1 VKKVVLFS
9 ISLTASIF
17 IGCGGGSSSSSVAT
31 TLDDNSTETIS
42 QEVSSDIDTGGVHLL
57 KEQTGTQSYLF
68 YGEVNPKALGD
79 ITNVRVF
86 DPKDAN
92 SVIVRNDDTTDVD
105 DPAIST
111 TLGYNP
117 ADGVYSDLYV
127 SYLSYVSNGVPY
139 VVDMRKE
146 QTPVAVQN
154 SSATHL
160 SDAEY
165 EDILYFGTKQYLVA
179 FDEDRN
185 STVLITPDMKS
196 TDEPID
202 IGDRKFLTITY
213 PAYGE
218 PVDGYLLYNNETEMV
233 QKCNLDISSCIDIME
248 AGSRDFEGA
257 SSKSI
262 YSAFLVDDKLYR
274 VNRATGES
282 EELSLGGKKILDAYG
297 TTDFNGDSFYFI
309 SDDYFLYRV
318 NLSDKSVTQITKS
331 SDDRLERIRSY
342 TDNWVI
348 FGSDTIL
355 MASKK
360 DGSSGEPIIV
370 AETTQTKGYK
380 YVTKYGLSDKF
391 LFVTYSISDEGD
403 TKYRAC
409 IFNDDRT
416 IECRDNSFWA
426 GATASK
432 YGKLSFDANY
442 PYEPYAFVRVDNT
455 DSFGGGTLKA
465 IDPKYPL
472 EDGLVMGTVP
482 NYNFQTFL
490 TNSSYFEETIDSEGG
505 VVFYAKNDTNYHVDS
520 FYINL
525 LKENSLKQ
533 LTNTDP
539 VGISEGREHCHGRH
553 CMICHNLAG
562 GKIYQDKNG
571 TKSALGYRV
580 KLEFEDGS
588 TLLADVA
595 QGCWRELLCS
605 F

>member
-1 VKKVVLFS
+1 MKKVVLLS

-92 SVIVRNDDTTDVD
+92 SVIVRNDDTTDID

-127 SYLSYVSNGVPY
+127 SYLSYVSNGVAY

-185 STVLITPDMKS
+185 STVLITPDMKP

-218 PVDGYLLYNNETEMV
+218 PVDGYLLYNNETKMV
-233 QKCNLDISSCIDIME
+233 QSCNLDVSSCIDIME

-257 SSKSI
+257 SSKSV

-318 NLSDKSVTQITKS
+318 NLSDKSVTQITNS

-370 AETTQTKGYK
+370 AETTQTKG
-380 YVTKYGLSDKF
+380 LSMLQSMD
-391 LFVTYSISDEGD
+391 
-403 TKYRAC
+403 
-409 IFNDDRT
+409 
-416 IECRDNSFWA
+416 
-426 GATASK
+426 
-432 YGKLSFDANY
+432 
-442 PYEPYAFVRVDNT
+442 
-455 DSFGGGTLKA
+455 
-465 IDPKYPL
+465 
-472 EDGLVMGTVP
+472 
-482 NYNFQTFL
+482 
-490 TNSSYFEETIDSEGG
+490 
-505 VVFYAKNDTNYHVDS
+505 
-520 FYINL
+520 
-525 LKENSLKQ
+525 
-533 LTNTDP
+533 
-539 VGISEGREHCHGRH
+539 
-553 CMICHNLAG
+553 
-562 GKIYQDKNG
+562 
-571 TKSALGYRV
+571 
-580 KLEFEDGS
+580 
-588 TLLADVA
+588 
-595 QGCWRELLCS
+595 
-605 F
+605 